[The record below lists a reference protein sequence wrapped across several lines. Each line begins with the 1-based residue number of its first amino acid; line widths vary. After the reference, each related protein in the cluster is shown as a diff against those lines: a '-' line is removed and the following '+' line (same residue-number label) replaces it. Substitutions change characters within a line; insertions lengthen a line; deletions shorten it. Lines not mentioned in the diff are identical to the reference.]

1 MRHSVLNIGN
11 LQVAAFDWDNTL
23 AFSREN
29 LQNSVNEILK
39 EYGLPSWDKVCEKRN
54 PRLSFA
60 DNFPLIFGAFAEE
73 AYQKYC
79 AVYLQNIP
87 QYSKAQLK
95 ARETVML
102 LREKGIKTVI
112 ITNKTRNLLEAE
124 LAFLYDKNLF
134 DNAVCGHEAARDKP
148 YPEQLLFAVKPYVR
162 QISPQT
168 VWMIGD
174 SPLDSDC
181 ALSAGACA
189 IRIGESIWHDKEKK
203 DSRVIYFSDFPSFYE
218 ELKGQ

>member
-1 MRHSVLNIGN
+1 MRYSDLNIGN
-11 LQVAAFDWDNTL
+11 LQAVAFDWDNTL

-29 LQNSVNEILK
+29 LQNSINEILT
-39 EYGLPSWDKVCEKRN
+39 EYGLPLWENVCEKRN

-79 AVYLQNIP
+79 AAYLRNIP
-87 QYSKAQLK
+87 KYSKKPNKTQEVLK
-95 ARETVML
+95 FL
-102 LREKGIKTVI
+102 QKKGIKSVI
-112 ITNKTRNLLEAE
+112 VTNKTRNLLEAE

-134 DNAVCGHEAARDKP
+134 DNIVCGHEAARDKP
-148 YPEQLLFAVKPYVR
+148 YPEQLLFAVKPFVR

-181 ALSAGACA
+181 ALAAGARA
-189 IRIGESIWHDKEKK
+189 IRIGESIWHDKEEK
-203 DSRVIYFSDFPSFYE
+203 DSRVIYFSDFSSFYE

>member
-1 MRHSVLNIGN
+1 MRYSDLNIGS
-11 LQVAAFDWDNTL
+11 LRVAAFDWDNTL

-29 LQNSVNEILK
+29 LQQSVNEILA

-79 AVYLQNIP
+79 AVYLRNIP
-87 QYSKAQLK
+87 VYSKKPKKVQD
-95 ARETVML
+95 TVML
-102 LREKGIKTVI
+102 LKKRDVRIAIV
-112 ITNKTRNLLEAE
+112 TNKTRNLLEAE
-124 LAFLYDKNLF
+124 LSFLYDESLF
-134 DNAVCGHEAARDKP
+134 DNIVCGHEAARDKP
-148 YPEQLLFAVKPYVR
+148 YPEQLQFAIKPFVE
-162 QISPQT
+162 QITPQT
-168 VWMIGD
+168 VWMVGD

-181 ALSAGACA
+181 ALSAGARA
-189 IRIGESIWHDKEKK
+189 IRIGEPIWCDAEEKNA
-203 DSRVIYFSDFPSFYE
+203 DVTYFSDFESFYD

>member
-1 MRHSVLNIGN
+1 MQYSDLDIGR
-11 LQVAAFDWDNTL
+11 VKVVAFDWDNTL

-29 LQNSVNEILK
+29 LQKSVNEILE
-39 EYGLPSWDKVCEKRN
+39 EYGLPSWDKVCIKRN

-73 AYQKYC
+73 AYRDYC
-79 AVYLQNIP
+79 NVYVQNIP
-87 QYSKAQLK
+87 QYSKTQVK

-112 ITNKTRNLLEAE
+112 VTNKTRNLLEAE
-124 LAFLYDKNLF
+124 LDFLYGKDLF
-134 DNAVCGHEAARDKP
+134 DNIVCGHEAARDKP
-148 YPEQLLFAVKPYVR
+148 YPEQLEFAVRPFVE
-162 QISPQT
+162 QITSQT

-174 SPLDSDC
+174 SLLDSDC

-189 IRIGESIWHDKEKK
+189 IRIGEPIWKDKEGKN
-203 DSRVIYFSDFPSFYE
+203 SRVIYFSDFMSFYE